1 MGLSRDEAERL
12 LNERPRRKGREGQ
25 YTAEERKRR
34 QRAMTA
40 ANIEASRAVARLH
53 PDEFKTFY
61 EVAVEQRLAAEG
73 F

>member
-1 MGLSRDEAERL
+1 MALSREEAEQL
-12 LNERPRRKGREGQ
+12 LNEIPRRRGRERQ
-25 YTAEERKRR
+25 YTDEQRKRR

-61 EVAVEQRLAAEG
+61 EVAVERRLTAEG